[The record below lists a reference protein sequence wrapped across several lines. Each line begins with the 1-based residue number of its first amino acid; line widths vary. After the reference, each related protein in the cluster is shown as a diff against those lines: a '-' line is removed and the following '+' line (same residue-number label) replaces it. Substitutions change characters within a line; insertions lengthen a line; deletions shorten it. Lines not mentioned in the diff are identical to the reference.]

1 MEKLPIRITR
11 VEPVE
16 RGQARR
22 GLRLEIG
29 EDVVLD
35 DGQVVRRRG
44 VRMRCAV
51 CGESVAPVGLW
62 SAELV
67 T

>member
-1 MEKLPIRITR
+1 MRITR
-11 VEPVE
+11 SSPSSA
-16 RGQARR
+16 ARR
-22 GLRLEIG
+22 GDGLGLEIG

-35 DGQVVRRRG
+35 DGQVVLLRRASAR
-44 VRMRCAV
+44 RCAV

-67 T
+67 M